1 LHYWR
6 LHERAMLNKFS
17 DEIQECNQFADE
29 CRRIADETDDL
40 SRRQDYLDMEARWL
54 QLARSPAFLE
64 QISNFKA
71 AIRKAAATKS

>member
-1 LHYWR
+1 MLH
-6 LHERAMLNKFS
+6 KFS

-40 SRRQDYLDMEARWL
+40 SRKQHHLDMEARWRH
-54 QLARSPAFLE
+54 LAGSPAFLE

-71 AIRKAAATKS
+71 AIRKAAAIKS